1 MHAGT
6 GSLLDDVADAEADY
20 EQPDELMDWDGVPLE
35 PFNLKAERERGY
47 FDAEGNYLEFSNPED
62 NDAWLA
68 SLAGAER
75 AAQSMLAVLPCLW
88 GCSGHSSTWPR

>member
-1 MHAGT
+1 MFILQLIFEPQYLSSAGT

-68 SLAGAER
+68 SLAGMF
-75 AAQSMLAVLPCLW
+75 SLL
-88 GCSGHSSTWPR
+88 H

>member
-1 MHAGT
+1 M
-6 GSLLDDVADAEADY
+6 ADAEADY
-20 EQPDELMDWDGVPLE
+20 DEPDELMDWDGVPLE

-68 SLAGAER
+68 SLAGVF
-75 AAQSMLAVLPCLW
+75 LL
-88 GCSGHSSTWPR
+88 